1 MKDFESRK
9 VTTEGCPS
17 SLETL
22 EEDVAERLEKIS

>member
-1 MKDFESRK
+1 MKEFESSK
-9 VTTEGCPS
+9 VTTEGSPS